1 MRVPEYVRLF
11 RKNMLVKDGVSTD
24 LEMSKIMQS
33 APRRPF
39 LFTNE
44 NRMRVVGNLWATRD
58 RIAKG
63 LNMRKKDVIPSL
75 LSAID
80 NPEPYEM
87 VEHGNFRRKLS
98 GLDDI
103 PVLKFFEEDGGRYLT
118 SAILSTVWDGKHNMA
133 YHRMLVRDGHLVAR
147 LVEGRHTDRM
157 YHEALEHG
165 EELKVV
171 IFVGAP
177 LEVMISAAVSVGYGQ
192 SELEIASAL
201 HSISNGAPLD
211 VTEVG
216 DIPVPADAEYVI
228 VGRLTDRVEEEGPFV
243 DITGT
248 LDHTR
253 MQPVIELDAVYSAP
267 DPMYHTILPGAYEHF
282 FMMGMPREAT
292 IYREVSKVADV
303 NDIALTPG
311 GSSWLHGAVSIHK
324 KSEDEPKK
332 VIDAAFKGHRS
343 MKRVVV
349 VDDDIDVNDPKDV
362 EWALATRFQANRD
375 MVVRNERGSSLDP
388 SIYDDGTMDKWGLDA
403 TAPLGK
409 EGFKR
414 VMKLKD

>member
-11 RKNMLVKDGVSTD
+11 RRNMVVKDGVSAD
-24 LEMSKIMQS
+24 LEMSEIMQS

-44 NRMRVVGNLWATRD
+44 DRMRVVGNLWATRD
-58 RIAKG
+58 RIARG

-75 LSAID
+75 LDSIE
-80 NPEPYEM
+80 NPSEYTLSDRGM
-87 VEHGNFRRKLS
+87 FTRKLS
-98 GLDDI
+98 GLEEI
-103 PVLKFFEEDGGRYLT
+103 PILKFFPEDGGRYLT
-118 SAILSTVWDGKHNMA
+118 SAILSTVRDGKHNMA

-157 YHEALEHG
+157 YRDAIEHG
-165 EELKVV
+165 EELKVA

-177 LEVMISAAVSVGYGQ
+177 LEVMIAAAVSVDYGR
-192 SELEIASAL
+192 SELEIASSL
-201 HSISNGAPLD
+201 HMKSQGSPLE
-211 VTEVG
+211 VTETRG
-216 DIPVPADAEYVI
+216 IPVPSEAEYLI
-228 VGRLTDRVEEEGPFV
+228 LGRLTENTEEEGPFV

-253 MQPVIELDAVYSAP
+253 MQPVIDVDAVYSAP

-303 NDIALTPG
+303 SDVALTPG
-311 GSSWLHGAVSIHK
+311 GSSWLHGAVSIRK
-324 KSEDEPKK
+324 KSEDEPKN
-332 VIDAAFKGHRS
+332 VIDAAFRGHRS

-349 VDDDIDVNDPKDV
+349 VDDDIDIHNPNDV
-362 EWALATRFQANRD
+362 EWAIATRFQAKRD

-388 SIYDDGTMDKWGLDA
+388 SIYDDETMDKWGLDA
-403 TAPLGK
+403 TAPLEK
-409 EGFKR
+409 DGFKR
-414 VMKLKD
+414 VMRLKD